1 MQQDPADNV
10 CRMDVVWVV
19 VGVLLLLLTL
29 LDAFLAVLN
38 YDEAGLFVDRIVRAQ
53 WLVLRAVT
61 RRVGRR
67 WRPLVLRQVT
77 GIIIVVTIL
86 WWVAGIVLGFAFIY
100 LGALG
105 MAGAIVTSTGVE
117 PDFWGAL
124 YLSLGQFSTVGVDNI
139 GPGAAVMNLLTV
151 AEAMISVVM
160 LSFIITFL
168 GSVYGVIQSLQSL
181 SANFFRAGRG
191 ITDPIETLT
200 PFFPD
205 GRSRGLDGQL
215 DSILDSLSAYGH
227 GLSQNRAAYYF
238 QSGRDQFSLPY
249 SLFMASGVIGALRW
263 GLPTGSDAAAEPGL
277 MRLTE
282 VFDDFRVRLQQALR
296 WSTAPVP
303 APVTPQRFADAVA
316 AFARPAATVGIDPWV
331 VRFLTIDRRMAA
343 LTRSDAAID
352 VDDAYRRYTAWL
364 PFEFEA
370 QSLLASVSRDLDYQ
384 PIYRR
389 ITTTPDGAPVDAP
402 GGGSELLPMDVGAM
416 RSASTGSRPPRPRGA
431 WLRRR
436 GLFID
441 PGLVRLSSAGRTI
454 AGVVVAMGL
463 AGALSSATGANVLT
477 TVVLA
482 GLVALFASP
491 AAIGA
496 PPGGHRWVGLL
507 AVVPTV
513 VGLAIGAVVP
523 REALATGAAMAVVAA
538 AAVWLRRFGTRA
550 GGLGQLAFVAYYF
563 GLTFDLDVAKLPA
576 ALAAGAVG
584 VACGWAAGLIPG
596 PSPRRRVDAAV
607 AAMNQRIAYLL
618 ETTIDLVSSARSDR
632 RLTRTLRRQQDAVQR
647 TAAAIAGDLDE
658 TDAESRLAA
667 EARELRV
674 RVFALRLAADN
685 LVSLVPLAASIAIT
699 IEQRARL
706 AADLVGA
713 QAFFHAELPGAEPAS
728 APAPVSAE
736 DGGPIE
742 ARRVAAA
749 IFELRT
755 AGARLDEARRGGA
768 ANAPAAES
776 PVHGDLD
783 GVADDAVRETVDSTS
798 SRQAVQAGLSTGLAL
813 LLGSLVSTS
822 HQYWAAMPAFS
833 VVSGSDGETRLK
845 AMQRVVVTVLGATV
859 GFGLAILAGHSP
871 TVAIP
876 LLVVSVFF
884 IAFLRPVS
892 SVWAAFW
899 QTLLLATVYDVL
911 GTLRVETLPVR
922 VVETVIGALVA
933 VAVSALVLPTRTRA
947 RVRDAMADVLTR
959 AAAIVQP
966 ALASGTGDSAGRS
979 VRVDDE
985 LRQLAVSLSDLE
997 QVARPLRSA
1006 GGSLRRTGVEAQL
1019 SALWSIVYDARRAA
1033 ARPGTGRHAGLPVA
1047 VERRLAA
1054 ATADNF
1060 AAAQAVLAGALPRR
1074 LQTLDDLDPDRAP
1087 SEESQR
1093 SVLRILRLNQAV
1105 LALVDA
1111 IAPGTVAAMG
1121 TTRPGLDASTHA
1133 SGSSAAR

>member
-1 MQQDPADNV
+1 
-10 CRMDVVWVV
+10 MDVVWVV
-19 VGVLLLLLTL
+19 IGVLLLLVTL

-38 YDEAGLFVDRIVRAQ
+38 YDEAGLFVDRVVRAQ
-53 WLVLRAVT
+53 WIVLRSIT

-100 LGALG
+100 FGALG
-105 MAGAIVTSTGVE
+105 MAGAIVTSTGAE

-139 GPGAAVMNLLTV
+139 GPSAAVMNLLTV

-215 DSILDSLSAYGH
+215 DSILDSLSDYGH

-249 SLFMASGVIGALRW
+249 SLSMTSGVIGALRW
-263 GLPTGSDAAAEPGL
+263 GLPTGNDASAEPGL

-282 VFDDFRVRLQQALR
+282 VFEDFRVRLQQALR
-296 WSTAPVP
+296 WSTGPVP
-303 APVTPQRFADAVA
+303 APVTAQRFADAA
-316 AFARPAATVGIDPWV
+316 AALADPGRTVGVDPWV
-331 VRFLTIDRRMAA
+331 ARFLTVDRRMAA

-364 PFEFEA
+364 PFEFQA

-389 ITTTPDGAPVDAP
+389 VASTPDGLPVDAP
-402 GGGSELLPMDVGAM
+402 GGGYELLPMDVGAM
-416 RSASTGSRPPRPRGA
+416 RSASTGSEASRARGS

-454 AGVVVAMGL
+454 AGVVVAMAL
-463 AGALSSATGANVLT
+463 AGALSSATGANVLAGAI
-477 TVVLA
+477 LA

-496 PPGGHRWVGLL
+496 PPGTHRWVGLL

-513 VGLAIGAVVP
+513 VGLTIGAVVP
-523 REALATGAAMAVVAA
+523 HDALATGAAMAVVAA

-550 GGLGQLAFVAYYF
+550 GGLGQLGFVAYYF
-563 GLTFDLDVAKLPA
+563 GLMLDLDLAKLPA

-584 VACGWAAGLIPG
+584 LVCGWAAGLIPG

-607 AAMNQRIAYLL
+607 AAMNERIAYLL
-618 ETTIDLVSSARSDR
+618 DTTIDLVSSAGSDR
-632 RLTRTLRRQQDAVQR
+632 RLVRMLRRQQGAVQR
-647 TAAAIAGDLDE
+647 TASAIAGDLDE
-658 TDAESRLAA
+658 TDAETRVSSQS
-667 EARELRV
+667 RELRV

-685 LVSLVPLAASIAIT
+685 LVSLVPLTASIAIT

-706 AADLVGA
+706 AADLVSA
-713 QAFFHAELPGAEPAS
+713 QAFFDAELPGSGPAQP
-728 APAPVSAE
+728 APAASQA
-736 DGGPIE
+736 DDGPIE

-749 IFELRT
+749 IFDLRT
-755 AGARLDEARRGGA
+755 AGAQLNAARRVNSA
-768 ANAPAAES
+768 ETPASE
-776 PVHGDLD
+776 PLVHADLD
-783 GVADDAVRETVDSTS
+783 AAADDATRETLDSTS

-833 VVSGSDGETRLK
+833 VVSGSDGETRFK

-871 TVAIP
+871 AVAIP

-947 RVRDAMADVLTR
+947 RVREAMADVLTR
-959 AAAIVQP
+959 AAVIVQQV
-966 ALASGTGDSAGRS
+966 LASGSRDTLSIAA
-979 VRVDDE
+979 RVEDE
-985 LRQLAVSLSDLE
+985 LRELARSLTELE

-1019 SALWSIVYDARRAA
+1019 SALWSIVYDVRRAA
-1033 ARPGTGRHAGLPVA
+1033 AEVGTGRPAGLPVA

-1074 LQTLDDLDPDRAP
+1074 LQSLEDLDPDRGA
-1087 SEESQR
+1087 SDGSQL
-1093 SVLRILRLNQAV
+1093 STLRILRLNQAI

-1111 IAPGTVAAMG
+1111 LAPGTVAAMG
-1121 TTRPGLDASTHA
+1121 TTRPGLDPTAHA
-1133 SGSSAAR
+1133 SGSSAAH

>member
-1 MQQDPADNV
+1 
-10 CRMDVVWVV
+10 MDVVWVV
-19 VGVLLLLLTL
+19 IGVLLLLLTL

-53 WLVLRAVT
+53 WIVLRALT

-67 WRPLVLRQVT
+67 WRPMVLRQVT

-100 LGALG
+100 FGALG
-105 MAGAIVTSTGVE
+105 MTGALVTSTGVE

-151 AEAMISVVM
+151 AEAMISVLM

-215 DSILDSLSAYGH
+215 DSILDSLSEYGH

-249 SLFMASGVIGALRW
+249 SLSMTSGVIGALRW

-282 VFDDFRVRLQQALR
+282 VFEDFRVRLQRALR
-296 WSTAPVP
+296 WSTGPVP
-303 APVTPQRFADAVA
+303 APVTAPQFADAVA
-316 AFARPAATVGIDPWV
+316 AFAHPAAVGGFDPWV

-352 VDDAYRRYTAWL
+352 VGDAYRRYTAWL
-364 PFEFEA
+364 PFEFQA
-370 QSLLASVSRDLDYQ
+370 QSLLALVSRDLDYQ

-389 ITTTPDGAPVDAP
+389 IASTPDGVPIDAP
-402 GGGSELLPMDVGAM
+402 GGGYELLPMDVGAT
-416 RSASTGSRPPRPRGA
+416 RSADAGSGPPRPRGS

-463 AGALSSATGANVLT
+463 AGALSSATGANVLAGT
-477 TVVLA
+477 VLA
-482 GLVALFASP
+482 GLIALFASP

-496 PPGGHRWVGLL
+496 PPGTRRWIGLL

-513 VGLAIGAVVP
+513 VGLTIGAVVP
-523 REALATGAAMAVVAA
+523 HDALATGAAMAVVAA

-550 GGLGQLAFVAYYF
+550 GGLGQLGFVAYYF
-563 GLTFDLDVAKLPA
+563 GLMLDLDLAKLPA

-584 VACGWAAGLIPG
+584 LICGWAAGLIPG
-596 PSPRRRVDAAV
+596 PSPRRRIDAAV

-618 ETTIDLVSSARSDR
+618 DTAIDLVSSAGSDR
-632 RLTRTLRRQQDAVQR
+632 RLARTLRRQQDAVQR

-658 TDAESRLAA
+658 TDSETRLSAQ
-667 EARELRV
+667 ARELRV
-674 RVFALRLAADN
+674 RVFALRLAADD
-685 LVSLVPLAASIAIT
+685 LVSLVPLAASFAIT

-706 AADLVGA
+706 AADLVSA
-713 QAFFHAELPGAEPAS
+713 QTFLESRLADAGS
-728 APAPVSAE
+728 APPPPAPVAATAV
-736 DGGPIE
+736 DGPIE

-755 AGARLDEARRGGA
+755 AAGQLDAARSGKTTEASTGQPLAHADVDSVADEATTPTPG
-768 ANAPAAES
+768 
-776 PVHGDLD
+776 
-783 GVADDAVRETVDSTS
+783 STS
-798 SRQAVQAGLSTGLAL
+798 SRQAIQAGLSTGLAL

-845 AMQRVVVTVLGATV
+845 ATQRVVVTVLGATV

-871 TVAIP
+871 AVAIP

-922 VVETVIGALVA
+922 VVETLIGALVA

-959 AAAIVQP
+959 AAAIVQQV
-966 ALASGTGDSAGRS
+966 LARGAGDTAGGAARI
-979 VRVDDE
+979 DDE
-985 LRQLAVSLSDLE
+985 LRDLARSLTGLE
-997 QVARPLRSA
+997 QVARPLQSA

-1019 SALWSIVYDARRAA
+1019 SALWSIVYDVRRTAGDF
-1033 ARPGTGRHAGLPVA
+1033 GTGRPAGIPVA
-1047 VERRLAA
+1047 FERRLAA

-1074 LQTLDDLDPDRAP
+1074 LQTLEDLDPDRGL
-1087 SEESQR
+1087 SDESQL
-1093 SVLRILRLNQAV
+1093 SALRVLRLNQAI

-1111 IAPGTVAAMG
+1111 IAPGTVAATG
-1121 TTRPGLDASTHA
+1121 TTRPGLDTSTPV
-1133 SGSSAAR
+1133 GGSAATR